1 MKQLVILFILYIIL
15 LIFIKNNS
23 IDKFENFGIN
33 NVDIVYFINL
43 DNRIDRLYEFLSEMK
58 KINFPFNKIIRIPAV
73 SKPNQGHLG
82 CSLSHIK
89 AMENFICSQYN
100 NCIIFEDD
108 FEFTKNLNPINK
120 AFEEFFTNIIDWNVC
135 CLSANIIYQEN
146 IGYKYINK
154 ITNTQTTSGYM
165 VNKKYNNVLLENY
178 KEGYDL
184 LLKSYD
190 KGKSDQIQGPY
201 CLDQYW
207 KKLQH
212 NNWFVFNPKLG
223 KQRNSDSDIQGG
235 FVIMEVF
242 TDFFL

>member
-1 MKQLVILFILYIIL
+1 MLKCIENISDNNNNWSNYIDVIY
-15 LIFIKNNS
+15 
-23 IDKFENFGIN
+23 
-33 NVDIVYFINL
+33 YINL
-43 DNRIDRLYEFLSEMK
+43 DHRSDRDQLFLQEMSRMNVPKDKIVRISGVYK
-58 KINFPFNKIIRIPAV
+58 K
-73 SKPNQGHLG
+73 NQGNLG
-82 CSLSHIK
+82 CSASHIIALTK
-89 AMENFICSQYN
+89 FQESSFN